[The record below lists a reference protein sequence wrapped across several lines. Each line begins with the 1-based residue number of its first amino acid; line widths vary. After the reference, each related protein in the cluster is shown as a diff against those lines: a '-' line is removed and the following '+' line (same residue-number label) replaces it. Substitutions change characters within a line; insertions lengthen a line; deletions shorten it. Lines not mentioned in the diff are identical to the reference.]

1 MNHLISLVRESSR
14 LYSYPSDFVIHNRI
28 KDINK
33 KNAAQ
38 YFNIA
43 SIGLCHGTN

>member
-14 LYSYPSDFVIHNRI
+14 LYSYPSDFVIHNKN

-38 YFNIA
+38 HFNIA
-43 SIGLCHGTN
+43 PIGLCNGTN